1 MAELLQPQLTDIQL
15 RAKLEE
21 MVINDLLGP
30 AGGPEEEIT
39 ERNVHDRYLVGVL
52 APRTVT
58 TAPVH
63 TSAKASTTDTEPEE
77 EEETPAI
84 PDELAEG
91 GEDSIDD
98 GKTDQDVP
106 VAQAHFPSS
115 IGFTFSVGCKTKS
128 LVVAASWGHYLKVR
142 KENQFNER
150 TGAPLWVWKRH
161 ARGGQITISI
171 PAKDGTI
178 QPQPVD
184 PEVPDVYIQGRVRQ
198 RDSHCII
205 TLFLVNGQIEERPNK
220 DRWFLFQPEL
230 SVKAADGSAV
240 FEKKLDRQLSSSDP
254 STKLEDQRMGMLY
267 RRQVE
272 FAVGHGVSVHAD
284 VSMDRQDRAVRVKT
298 TIIPSYEV
306 AKTTPPTAADANI
319 HPAFAKLAGLVLD
332 MKILADTPQKDLRQK
347 LEPLTLAYKT
357 WIDAQEAKTHDP
369 AEGLPSFK
377 DAAASAIT
385 NFRQTLKRI
394 EEGIAVIATDTKGF
408 EAFRF
413 MNRAMWLQRTRSL
426 YSEQIRQGKDVHYDD
441 VDEPKN
447 RTWYPFQLAFILLN
461 VPSITNLDHADR
473 SESQEATAD
482 LLFFPTGG
490 GKSEAYLGL
499 SAYTMGLRRLQ
510 GTVAGR
516 SGENGIAVLMRYT
529 LRLLTLQQFQRATA
543 LLCACESIR
552 RQDESKWGK
561 TPFRIGLWVGSKT
574 TPNWTEDAAEA
585 IMQHRGNQHG
595 YAHGGLGTP
604 YQLTACPWCGSTIEP
619 GKHLESKPF
628 KQGSGRTITF
638 CGDKTGQCMF
648 SRRQTPEEGLPV
660 VVVDEEIYRRLPTML
675 IATVDK
681 FAQMPW
687 KGEVEMLFGQ
697 VNGYCTRH
705 GFRSPDLEDSDSHP
719 ARNGMPAAKTV
730 QQNPLR
736 PPDLIIQDELHLIS
750 GPLGTLVGLY
760 ETALDKLCTWDVD
773 GKKVRPKVVASTATI
788 RNADAQVH
796 KLFLRKLNIFPPPG
810 LDVRDNFFSL
820 KRTPSEEIPGRLYL
834 GICAPGKRLKAALIR
849 VYVAF
854 LCAGQ
859 ALYDQYGKATDPW
872 MTLVGYFNSMRELGG
887 MRRLVDDD
895 VSLRCKKQD
904 RRGLSKRFFG
914 TNYLAELTSRMRS
927 EEIPRTLDL
936 LEAIFDPELEAKR
949 KEMQKGKDWKNA
961 PKRPL
966 DVLLATNMLS
976 VGVDVKRLGLMVVAG
991 QPKATAEYIQAT
1003 SRVGRN
1009 KPGIV
1014 VTVYNWARPRDL
1026 SHYETFEH
1034 YHATFYKQVEA
1045 LSVTPFSP
1053 GALQRG
1059 LAGLLVSLIRLRGIE
1074 FNSNE
1079 SAGKIQITDPY
1090 VLDAVET
1097 IAERAELVG
1106 DGTAVGDYVR
1116 AKLKEK
1122 LDLWQHEAQNT
1133 SGGRTLTYKEGAGS
1147 NGGKRGTTV
1156 SLLYQ
1161 PGLQRWE
1168 QFTCLN
1174 SLREVEPSVKL
1185 IVDDFGLDDIDSDTA
1200 TTPSPEA
1207 ATDEAGR
1214 TGKEQE

>member
-1 MAELLQPQLTDIQL
+1 MLDTIQTDMRLRLKLQ
-15 RAKLEE
+15 E
-21 MVINDLLGP
+21 MVVNDLLGP

-52 APRTVT
+52 APRRGSG
-58 TAPVH
+58 APLFDGK
-63 TSAKASTTDTEPEE
+63 TPATASTAEGDED
-77 EEETPAI
+77 EETPAI

-91 GEDSIDD
+91 GNDSIDD
-98 GKTDQDVP
+98 GTTDQDVP
-106 VAQAHFPSS
+106 VQQAQFPSS
-115 IGFTFSVGCKTKS
+115 FGLTFCVGCDTKEL
-128 LVVAASWGHYLKVR
+128 LVEASWGQYLKL
-142 KENQFNER
+142 KKDNQFNER

-161 ARGGQITISI
+161 PRGGKVTIPIKNGSI
-171 PAKDGTI
+171 K
-178 QPQPVD
+178 PVSFD
-184 PEVPDVYIQGRVRQ
+184 PESPDVIVQGRVRS
-198 RDSHCII
+198 RGTHCVI
-205 TLFLVNGQIEERPNK
+205 TLFLVNGQMEERPNK
-220 DRWFLFQPEL
+220 DRWHLFQPVL
-230 SVKAADGSAV
+230 TVSAADGLAI
-240 FEKKLDRQLSSSDP
+240 FEKKFDRQPSSSDP
-254 STKLEDQRMGMLY
+254 ATRLEEQRMAMLY

-272 FAVGHGVSVHAD
+272 FAVGHGVSVHAQ
-284 VSMDRQDRAVRVKT
+284 VSKERSDRAVLVKT
-298 TIIPSYEV
+298 TAIPTYEV
-306 AKTTPPTAADANI
+306 AKTTPPTVADAAAN
-319 HPAFAKLAGLVLD
+319 PAFEKLAGLVLD
-332 MKILADTPQKDLRQK
+332 MKELAETPQAQLRAK
-347 LEPLTLAYKT
+347 LEPLTAAYKT
-357 WIDAQEAKTHDP
+357 WIDAEAAKIGNV
-369 AEGLPSFK
+369 AEGLATFK
-377 DAAASAIT
+377 EAANAAIT
-385 NFRQTLKRI
+385 HCRKTLKRI
-394 EEGIAVIATDTKGF
+394 EEGVALIETDAKAF

-413 MNRAMWLQRTRSL
+413 MNRSMWLQRTRSL
-426 YSEQIRQGKDVHYDD
+426 YSEQVRQGKDIHYDD
-441 VDEPKN
+441 VDEAKN
-447 RTWYPFQLAFILLN
+447 RTWFPFQMAFILLN
-461 VPSITNLDHADR
+461 VPSVTKLDHPDR
-473 SESQEATAD
+473 SESQDATAD

-510 GTVAGR
+510 GVVAGR

-552 RQDESKWGK
+552 RADEVKWGK
-561 TPFRIGLWVGSKT
+561 TPFRIGLWVGAKT
-574 TPNWTEDAAEA
+574 TPNWTDDAAEA
-585 IMQHRGNQHG
+585 VMQHRGNQHG
-595 YAHGGLGTP
+595 FSFGGLGTP
-604 YQLTACPWCGSTIEP
+604 YQLTACPWCGSTIEA
-619 GKHLESKPF
+619 GKHLEVKTY
-628 KQGSGRTITF
+628 KQGACRTITF

-648 SRRQTPEEGLPV
+648 SRRQAPEEGLPV

-687 KGEVEMLFGQ
+687 KGEVQMLFGQ

-705 GFRSPDLEDSDSHP
+705 GFRSPDLEDKDSHP
-719 ARNGMPAAKTV
+719 KTPGGMPPAKTLE
-730 QQNPLR
+730 QNPLR

-760 ETALDKLCTWDVD
+760 ETAVDKLCTWEVD

-788 RNADAQVH
+788 RNAEAQVH
-796 KLFLRKLNIFPPPG
+796 KLFLRNLNVFPPPG
-810 LDVRDNFFSL
+810 LDVKDSFFSL
-820 KRTPSEEIPGRLYL
+820 QRMPSEQTPGRLYL

-859 ALYDQYGKATDPW
+859 ALYEQYGRATDPW

-895 VSLRCKKQD
+895 VFTRCKKQD
-904 RRGLSKRFFG
+904 RRGLAKRLFG
-914 TNYLAELTSRMRS
+914 TDYLAELTSRMRS
-927 EEIPRTLDL
+927 EDIPQILDR
-936 LEAIFDPELEAKR
+936 LEAIFDPELEARR

-966 DVLLATNMLS
+966 DVLLATNMVS

-1014 VTVYNWARPRDL
+1014 VCVYNWARPRDL

-1059 LAGLLVSLIRLRGIE
+1059 LAGLLVSLIRLRGVE
-1074 FNSNE
+1074 FNPNDA
-1079 SAGKIQITDPY
+1079 AGRMQITDPY
-1090 VLDAVET
+1090 VQDAVET
-1097 IAERAELVG
+1097 IAKRAELVG
-1106 DGTAVGDYVR
+1106 DGTPVGDYVR
-1116 AKLKEK
+1116 AVLKEK
-1122 LDLWQHEAQNT
+1122 LDLWRHEAQNT
-1133 SGGRTLTYKEGAGS
+1133 AGGRTLTYGEVWGGGA
-1147 NGGKRGTTV
+1147 KGTSV
-1156 SLLYQ
+1156 SLLHK

-1174 SLREVEPSVKL
+1174 SLREVEPTVKL
-1185 IVDDFGLDDIDSDTA
+1185 IIEDFGLDEINSGTA
-1200 TTPSPEA
+1200 PDPAPVTTPSNG
-1207 ATDEAGR
+1207 DGQ
-1214 TGKEQE
+1214 TGEGQV